1 MILPLFNIFFV
12 IFNLDFPKFQEIKNL
27 TKLVEHKAIESNRTT
42 YGKHKF
48 IGPIWIWLGCF
59 DWGELPA
66 LLSTLQGIGWLSRC
80 VWNATE
86 YTNQR
91 STGTYLHKNSHRFA
105 ISAAVWYPVDTWL
118 FVTAS
123 DLKFQTVGNA
133 FPYHFTSTL
142 ISLPFSWYKIYWNW
156 RWIRFI

>member
-59 DWGELPA
+59 D
-66 LLSTLQGIGWLSRC
+66 
-80 VWNATE
+80 
-86 YTNQR
+86 
-91 STGTYLHKNSHRFA
+91 
-105 ISAAVWYPVDTWL
+105 
-118 FVTAS
+118 
-123 DLKFQTVGNA
+123 
-133 FPYHFTSTL
+133 
-142 ISLPFSWYKIYWNW
+142 
-156 RWIRFI
+156 